1 MASQVQ
7 LAIAVFAPDDIGNWN
22 LDWIGLK
29 AQCSVRSSPTT
40 DLLIPA
46 S

>member
-7 LAIAVFAPDDIGNWN
+7 LAIAVFAPDDIGNWT

-29 AQCSVRSSPTT
+29 AQCSG
-40 DLLIPA
+40 IPDRDTGLH